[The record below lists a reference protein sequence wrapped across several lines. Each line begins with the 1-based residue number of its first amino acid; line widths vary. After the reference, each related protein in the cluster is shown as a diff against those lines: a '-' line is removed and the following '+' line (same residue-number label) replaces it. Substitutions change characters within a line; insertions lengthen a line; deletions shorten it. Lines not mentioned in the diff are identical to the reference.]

1 MICGNNLVITF
12 DFLKTEYA
20 LFAFT
25 FELVNQNDRQM
36 DQKNQLRKKL
46 TKQEGWVSIVLNIL
60 LFALKYWAG
69 VVSGSLAL
77 MADAWHT
84 LSDSLSSLFVLI
96 SAKISFKKPDKEHPF
111 GHGRYELVTSIF
123 IGILLILVGLNF
135 VKEGVVKFI
144 ERQDAEYGLI
154 AIVVTIVSIL
164 LKEALAQYAFRA
176 GKKVD
181 SDALKADAWHHRSDA
196 LSSVVILVGIFVGR
210 AIWWIDALLSIVVA
224 LFILYAAYKIIA
236 QSISTILGEDA
247 DPDLEAKLK
256 TLAKKVT
263 GLDLNVHHIHLHN
276 YITHRE
282 LTFHVCLDPAL
293 TIAEAHDQLLV
304 FEDQIRK
311 QLDAEPTIHID
322 PWNIQRT
329 K

>member
-1 MICGNNLVITF
+1 
-12 DFLKTEYA
+12 
-20 LFAFT
+20 
-25 FELVNQNDRQM
+25 M

-46 TKQEGWVSIVLNIL
+46 TKQEGWVSIVLNTL
-60 LFALKYWAG
+60 LFVVKYWAG

-84 LSDSLSSLFVLI
+84 LSDSLSSLFVLV

-164 LKEALAQYAFRA
+164 LKEGLAQYAFWA

-210 AIWWIDALLSIVVA
+210 AIWWIDAFLSIVVA

-256 TLAKKVT
+256 ALAKKVT

-293 TIAEAHDQLLV
+293 TIAEAHEQLLV

>member
-1 MICGNNLVITF
+1 
-12 DFLKTEYA
+12 
-20 LFAFT
+20 
-25 FELVNQNDRQM
+25 M
-36 DQKNQLRKKL
+36 DQKNMLRKKL
-46 TKQEGWVSIVLNIL
+46 TKQEGWVSIVLNTL
-60 LFALKYWAG
+60 LFVVKYWAG

-84 LSDSLSSLFVLI
+84 LSDSLSSLFVLV

-164 LKEALAQYAFRA
+164 LKEGLAQYAFWA

-210 AIWWIDALLSIVVA
+210 AIWWIDALLSVVVA
-224 LFILYAAYKIIA
+224 LFILYAAYKIIS
-236 QSISTILGEDA
+236 QSISSILGEDA
-247 DPDLEAKLK
+247 DPHLEEKLNA
-256 TLAKKVT
+256 LAKQVT
-263 GLDLNVHHIHLHN
+263 GLDLDVHHIHLHN
-276 YITHRE
+276 YIIHRE

-293 TIAEAHDQLLV
+293 TIAEAHQQLLV

-311 QLDAEPTIHID
+311 QLDVEPTIHID
-322 PWNIQRT
+322 PWDVERE
-329 K
+329 

>member
-1 MICGNNLVITF
+1 
-12 DFLKTEYA
+12 
-20 LFAFT
+20 
-25 FELVNQNDRQM
+25 M

-164 LKEALAQYAFRA
+164 LKEGLAQYAFWA